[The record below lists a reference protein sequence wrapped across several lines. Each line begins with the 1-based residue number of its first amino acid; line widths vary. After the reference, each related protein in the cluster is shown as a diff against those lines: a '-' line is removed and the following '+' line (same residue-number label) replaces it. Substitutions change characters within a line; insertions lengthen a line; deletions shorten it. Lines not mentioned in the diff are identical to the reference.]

1 MTEKNPYGDILHC
14 PHPISTRHATMTKL
28 DRAAQFAPFAALTG
42 YEDAISEE
50 ARLTEPRIWQEESCR
65 QDLDR
70 VCRYLQDCIKEQP
83 VITVTYFQPDT
94 RKTGGAYRTVTQ
106 RLKKLNEYDRCLVL
120 CTGQEI
126 SVEDIVAI
134 EAENI
139 VRRES

>member
-1 MTEKNPYGDILHC
+1 MTEKNPYEDILHC
-14 PHPISTRHATMTKL
+14 PHPISTRHAAMTKL

-50 ARLTEPRIWQEESCR
+50 ARLTEPKICQEESCR

-70 VCRYLQDCIKEQP
+70 VCQYLQNYIKERP
-83 VITVTYFQPDT
+83 MITVTYFQPDA
-94 RKTGGAYRTVTQ
+94 RKTGGAYRKVTQ
-106 RLKKLNEYDRCLVL
+106 RLKQLDEYDRCLVL

-126 SVEDIVAI
+126 SMEDIVAI

-139 VRRES
+139 VRRKS